1 MKALLIKKIVER
13 KMQAATAAAC
23 YYPHGGCLAK

>member
-13 KMQAATAAAC
+13 KMQAAKQANC
-23 YYPHGGCLAK
+23 FYPHGGCLAK